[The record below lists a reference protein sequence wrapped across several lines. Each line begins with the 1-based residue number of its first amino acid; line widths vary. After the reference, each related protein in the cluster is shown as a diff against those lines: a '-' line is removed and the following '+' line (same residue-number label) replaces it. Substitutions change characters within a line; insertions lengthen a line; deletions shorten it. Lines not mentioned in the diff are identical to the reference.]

1 MEGYSQGSGGERP
14 LAAEAE
20 SVSIRWWRDALPL
33 SSPGRE
39 TSPLSRTRR
48 LRFRATLTALVMTAL
63 FGGFEVAKL
72 LLFPTITPVHSH
84 LLSALAVTALT
95 LVTAHYV
102 LRKQERLIE
111 TTARTNHLLQTVLAA
126 IPEAIVIVDRRMEV
140 VLHNRA
146 AEHIF
151 SLPVTLGRPL
161 RLMDVTRDG
170 TVNEA
175 FHHVLS
181 EGRTVE
187 GRFEL
192 LSGERRSFRFTVSPL
207 EADGRRPSA
216 ALGVFVEVTH
226 LERLERI
233 RRDFFANISHE
244 LRTPLAAILAHAE
257 TLRQGALDDRENSLR
272 FLDAIYKYAQRM
284 HALVRDITDLSEIE
298 SGVVTLKLEDIDLRS
313 VVEDVM
319 ALLLPAAEERGV
331 TLTHEVSDDI
341 LVRAD
346 VSRLEQILTNLVDN
360 AVKFNRPGGQ
370 VTIRAHREGAWV
382 VLSVK
387 DTGVGIAPA
396 DQPRIFERFYRADKS
411 RSRQTGGSGLGLAI
425 VKHLVQAHGG
435 QVKVSSKPGVG
446 SEFTVTLPA
455 ANDVSPRT

>member
-1 MEGYSQGSGGERP
+1 MEGYSQRRGGERT
-14 LAAEAE
+14 LTAGAE
-20 SVSIRWWRDALPL
+20 SFSVRRWEDMLPP

-48 LRFRATLTALVMTAL
+48 LRLRVTLTALVMTAL
-63 FGGFEVAKL
+63 FGGFEVAKM
-72 LLFPTITPVHSH
+72 LLFPAIAPVHSH
-84 LLSALAVTALT
+84 LLSALVVTVLT

-126 IPEAIVIVDRRMEV
+126 IPEAIMIVDRRMEV

-146 AEHIF
+146 AERIF

-181 EGRTVE
+181 DGRTVE

-207 EADGRRPSA
+207 ETDERRPSA
-216 ALGVFVEVTH
+216 ALGVFIEITH

-272 FLDAIYKYAQRM
+272 FLDAIYKHAQRM

-298 SGVVTLKLEDIDLRS
+298 SGVVTLKPEDIDLRS

-331 TLTHEVSDDI
+331 SLSHEVSEEI

-370 VTIRAHREGAWV
+370 VIISAHREGAWV
-382 VLSVK
+382 ILSVK

-446 SEFTVTLPA
+446 SEFTITLPA
-455 ANDVSPRT
+455 ANDVVPRA

>member
-1 MEGYSQGSGGERP
+1 MEGYSQGKGGERP
-14 LAAEAE
+14 LTAGAE
-20 SVSIRWWRDALPL
+20 SFSIRRGEDVLPA
-33 SSPGRE
+33 SSPGGE
-39 TSPLSRTRR
+39 MSPLSRTRR
-48 LRFRATLTALVMTAL
+48 LRLRVTLTALVMTAL
-63 FGGFEVAKL
+63 FGGFEGAKM
-72 LLFPTITPVHSH
+72 LLFPTITPAHSH
-84 LLSALAVTALT
+84 LLSALAVTVLT

-146 AEHIF
+146 AECIF

-181 EGRTVE
+181 DGRAVE

-192 LSGERRSFRFTVSPL
+192 LSGDRRSFRFTVSPL

-216 ALGVFVEVTH
+216 ALGVFVEITH

-272 FLDAIYKYAQRM
+272 FLDAIYKHAQRM

-298 SGVVTLKLEDIDLRS
+298 SGVVTLKPEDIDLRS

-331 TLTHEVSDDI
+331 SLSHEVSEEI

-360 AVKFNRPGGQ
+360 AVKFNRSGGQ
-370 VTIRAHREGAWV
+370 VTISAHREGVWV
-382 VLSVK
+382 ILSVK

-455 ANDVSPRT
+455 ANDVAPRA